1 MTSCIKVTAQSV
13 VARILSSPKTSP
25 VIWSTRSTI
34 PVACNI
40 ISIRARSTSV
50 EPDMGVASSKSNGA
64 SHGAMS
70 SSRPPSDSKRE
81 VSEGIAT
88 APWIL
93 HGRGLVF
100 PCMLPRETGMQYSA
114 YAEDPNE
121 LVKFVGGIGAFI
133 LVNYTDSPV
142 GPYKELVFVPGMYQY
157 FDSVAGKVKTAHGI
171 SRIWVDNQ
179 VRHRPPPT
187 LKPQTHAWSTP
198 VTNLQ
203 KRKVLCKVL

>member
-1 MTSCIKVTAQSV
+1 MTSCIRVAATRILLSPKSIPASRVPRSATSV
-13 VARILSSPKTSP
+13 V
-25 VIWSTRSTI
+25 
-34 PVACNI
+34 CN

-50 EPDMGVASSKSNGA
+50 EPDMGVASSKSSNGA
-64 SHGAMS
+64 SHGVSNGAA
-70 SSRPPSDSKRE
+70 SSRPPSDSRRD
-81 VSEGIAT
+81 VSEGRAT

-100 PCMLPRETGMQYSA
+100 PCMLPKETAMQYSA

-121 LVKFVGGIGAFI
+121 LVKFVGGIGAAFI

-179 VRHRPPPT
+179 VRHHR
-187 LKPQTHAWSTP
+187 H
-198 VTNLQ
+198 
-203 KRKVLCKVL
+203 